1 MKVRVRDDALDINDD
16 PHPMRGLTGT
26 VIETFGMTYAG
37 FDCAVAFDCDHTEA
51 AARLG
56 TPAEDWAELV
66 RLNPELDHDG
76 HPVFEDNLS
85 ENLEVIQ
92 P

>member
-1 MKVRVRDDALDINDD
+1 MKVRVKDDALDINDE

-37 FDCAVAFDCDHTEA
+37 FDCAVAFDCDHAEA
-51 AARLG
+51 ATRLSM
-56 TPAEDWAELV
+56 TSEAWAEMV

-76 HPVFEDNLS
+76 QPVFEDTLA
-85 ENLEVIQ
+85 ELEVVE